1 MHQPLHEQLAKLEA
15 MFDQLHNFL
24 CEEEGFRGEMAM
36 VALKGALHC
45 KALYCDI
52 LNEQDE
58 VE

>member
-1 MHQPLHEQLAKLEA
+1 MHQPLHEQIARLENF
-15 MFDQLHNFL
+15 FDLIHDFL
-24 CEEEGFRGEMAM
+24 CDTEGQAAEIAM
-36 VALKGALHC
+36 VALKGSLHC